1 MERPSSTLAVL
12 SQRVDEFVKQHKHLE
27 TVRNA
32 IFLFVVLRY
41 GGKALWAL
49 YDVGL
54 ARMCRDL
61 RAYLVT
67 FFFERAR
74 KIPYVKRKVA
84 EEMDKVSASL
94 RKTLLAG
101 NEGMI
106 SHTRLPAE
114 AIGAEDVLAELRTL
128 QEMGHHK
135 WEEGRVSGTVYH
147 GGADITSISSRAYEM
162 FIWSNPLH
170 PDVFPGVRKMEAEII
185 AMIVH
190 MYNGGP
196 QACGTT
202 TSGGTESI
210 LMAMKAYRDW
220 GRKEKGITAP
230 EIVAPVSVHCAFD
243 KAAHYFGMKLV
254 HVPVDPQTR
263 SVDVRAVR
271 RAITSNTVAI
281 VGSVPSYPHGA
292 IDDIEALSEV
302 ALHYGV
308 GLHVDCCLGGFLIPF
323 MDKAGFKLRPFDF
336 RLPGVTS
343 ISCDTHKYGYAP
355 KGSSVVMYKTK
366 ELRSYQYF
374 VASDWTGGIYAS
386 PTIAGSRPGALLA
399 GCWAT
404 MISVGEAG
412 YVACTREIIA
422 AARKLSAAIKN
433 IRGLKL
439 YGNPQVCVVAF
450 GSDDFDIYLL
460 GEQLTKKGWNLN
472 SLQYP
477 SSIHI
482 CLTYAN
488 KDSADDLIHD
498 LTTLT
503 AELMKTP
510 GKVAQGAG
518 AIYGMAQAVPDRTIV
533 DQIARCFIDT
543 LYENVEEGAPTTTT
557 PSSPHSD

>member
-1 MERPSSTLAVL
+1 MESPPSSLALL
-12 SQRVDEFVKQHKHLE
+12 SRRIDLFVHQHKHLE

-32 IFLFVVLRY
+32 IFVFIVLKY
-41 GGKALWAL
+41 GGRLLWAL
-49 YDVGL
+49 YDVGVV
-54 ARMCRDL
+54 RICRDL
-61 RAYLVT
+61 RAYLIGV
-67 FFFERAR
+67 FFDRVR
-74 KIPYVKRKVA
+74 TIPYVKRKVQ
-84 EEMDKVSASL
+84 EEMGKVSVQL
-94 RKTLLAG
+94 RKSLLSG
-101 NEGMI
+101 TEGMA
-106 SHTRLPAE
+106 SHTRLPSE
-114 AIGAEDVLAELRTL
+114 AVPEEELTAQLTAL
-128 QEMGHHK
+128 QQMGHHK

-147 GGADITSISSRAYEM
+147 GGDDITRISAKAYEM
-162 FIWSNPLH
+162 FIWTNPLH

-185 AMIVH
+185 AMIVNL
-190 MYNGGP
+190 YNGGP
-196 QACGTT
+196 DACGTT

-230 EIVAPVSVHCAFD
+230 EIVAPVSAHSAFN
-243 KAAHYFGMKLV
+243 KAAHYFGMRLV

-263 SVDVRAVR
+263 RGDVRAMR

-281 VGSVPSYPHGA
+281 VGSMPSYPHGA
-292 IDDIEALSEV
+292 CDDIEALSEL

-308 GLHVDCCLGGFLIPF
+308 GLHVDCCLGGFLVPF
-323 MDKAGFKLRPFDF
+323 MEKAGFKLRPFDF

-343 ISCDTHKYGYAP
+343 ISCDTHKYGFAP
-355 KGSSVVMYKTK
+355 KGSSTVLYKTK

-374 VASDWTGGIYAS
+374 VAADWTGGIYAS

-404 MISVGEAG
+404 MLSVGEAG
-412 YVACTREIIA
+412 YINCTRDIVT
-422 AARKLSAAIKN
+422 AARRLSSAIKN

-439 YGNPQVCVVAF
+439 YGNPELSVVAF

-482 CLTYAN
+482 CFTYAN
-488 KDSADDLIHD
+488 KDSADDLIQD
-498 LTTLT
+498 LTALT
-503 AELMKTP
+503 AELMKSP
-510 GKVAQGAG
+510 GKKAEGAG
-518 AIYGMAQAVPDRTIV
+518 AIYGMAQAVPDRAIV

-543 LYENVEEGAPTTTT
+543 LYENVPPTAGSGLPLTE
-557 PSSPHSD
+557 